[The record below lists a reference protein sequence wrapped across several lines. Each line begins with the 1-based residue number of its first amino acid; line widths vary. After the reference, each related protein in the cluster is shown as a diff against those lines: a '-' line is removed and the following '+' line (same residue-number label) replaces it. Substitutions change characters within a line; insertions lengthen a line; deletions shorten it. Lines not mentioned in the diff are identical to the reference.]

1 MAKKKEQND
10 AVMFAFFEYI
20 HRFMIQDHA
29 KVYAAFDNLT
39 RKFLNYNNPK
49 VNAKAYLRLPQFEAL
64 EVYAF
69 LKEFCQNKKLCDIFE
84 EWYEHSGPFEGR
96 SVAGVDASGQG
107 TLFDATEM
115 GAETTK
121 EIFHKVFSEIKNQE
135 QIYPNYIFALTMG
148 LGKTKLMAT
157 CIFYEFLLARKY
169 PKDERYCHNALI
181 FAPDITVLQSIYKD
195 FKNFDKSLVVPPE
208 YISRLESEMKV
219 YYLNEAGG
227 SLNIIDGSNYNII
240 ISNTQKIIL
249 KRKHAQPSPM
259 ASLFQGEDQSKYRA
273 LSTMSKWASL
283 GKEAGLDSEQ
293 DIEDENDIQTNQ
305 RFSKILRL
313 KNLGIYVDE
322 AHHVFGDKL
331 SEDLNGTKTTSLRF
345 TINEIAEHLKRA
357 GTSLVAC
364 YNYTGTPY
372 VKNRL
377 LPEVVYS
384 YGLAKAIENKY
395 LKQVNVFSYSNIRE
409 DTVAFVRAVIT
420 DFWKRHK
427 GKRYEGMLPKIAFF
441 SPTIEDLQKNLQPA
455 VEKVLIEND
464 IDANKILV
472 NVGDNSITSNDDIRE
487 FNNLDSPKSE
497 KQFILLVN
505 KGREGWDC
513 HSLFGV
519 ALNREPKSRIF
530 VLQAT
535 MRCLRQITD
544 AQQTGTV
551 YLSSECYS
559 ILENELQENFRMSIP
574 QLKRS
579 VQDELVEVRIVPPPI
594 KIKIKRPRK
603 MFMCKEKVLKEK
615 VQFDCDKIN
624 MDEYKIIQ
632 KQHSIEN
639 LDASRV
645 VADVSALRTNRK
657 FSAYTLT
664 AEIARYLQTISPVL
678 INRILCESDD
688 GIDKIVAKVNEANDI
703 LYKYI
708 IPKLFC
714 ELYEITE
721 YEKCDELELDLVKD
735 PSEHGE
741 NHYTVTY
748 KEGLTASMND
758 GRFARFKDKTFNVDN
773 YVFDSN
779 PEYNLFWTLLH
790 DHLIDKVW
798 FTGMLTHGQSD
809 FYINYIDPES
819 GGVRSYY
826 PDFITLNSDGTYTII
841 EVKGDNKLDDPIV
854 QAKAYYAN
862 QIAKASGMRYMVIA
876 GSEADKGLGIHGM
889 ADAEV
894 IREIEEHIKERSHHS
909 GPVNIHIDAP
919 INIYENGSVHVDN
932 STNISFNPPE

>member
-10 AVMFAFFEYI
+10 AVKFAFFEYI
-20 HRFMIQDHA
+20 HQFLIQDHA

-84 EWYEHSGPFEGR
+84 EWFNKTGVFEGR
-96 SVAGVDASGQG
+96 SIAGVDASGQG

-115 GAETTK
+115 GADTTK
-121 EIFHKVFSEIKNQE
+121 AIFQKVFSEVKSQE

-181 FAPDITVLQSIYKD
+181 FAPDKTVLQSIYKD

-208 YISRLESEMKV
+208 YIGRIESEMKV
-219 YYLNEAGG
+219 YFLNEAGG
-227 SLNIIDGSNYNII
+227 SLNIIDGSDYNII

-249 KRKHAQPSPM
+249 KRKHTPPSPM

-273 LSTMSKWASL
+273 LSTMSRWASL
-283 GKEAGLDSEQ
+283 GKEAGLESDQ
-293 DIEDENDIQTNQ
+293 DIMDENDIQTNQ

-331 SEDLNGTKTTSLRF
+331 SDDLNGTKTSSLRF

-395 LKQVNVFSYSNIRE
+395 LKQVKVFSYSNIKE

-420 DFWKRHK
+420 DFWKRHE

-441 SPTIEDLQKNLQPA
+441 SPTIDDLQNSLQLA
-455 VEKVLIEND
+455 VEKVLIENN
-464 IDANKILV
+464 IDVNKILV
-472 NVGDNSITSNDDIRE
+472 NVGDDSITTNDDKRE
-487 FNNLDSPKSE
+487 FDNLDSPASE

-513 HSLFGV
+513 RSLFGV

-544 AQQTGTV
+544 TQQTGTV

-603 MFMCKEKVLKEK
+603 MFMCTEKVLKDK
-615 VQFDCDKIN
+615 VHFECDKIN
-624 MDEYKIIQ
+624 MDKYKIIQ

-645 VADVSALRTNRK
+645 VGDVSALRTNRK

-664 AEIARYLQTISPVL
+664 AEIARYLQTISPIL
-678 INRILCESDD
+678 INKILCESDD
-688 GIDKIVAKVNEANDI
+688 GIDKLVAKVNEANDV

-708 IPKLFC
+708 IPKLFD

-721 YEKCDELELDLVKD
+721 FETNDELELELVKD
-735 PSEHGE
+735 PSEHCE
-741 NHYTVTY
+741 DHYTVTY
-748 KEGLTASMND
+748 KEGLTASLND
-758 GRFARFKDKTFNVDN
+758 GKFAQFKDKSFNVDN
-773 YVFDSN
+773 YVFDSG

-790 DHLIDKVW
+790 DHLIEKVW

-854 QAKAYYAN
+854 LAKAHYAN
-862 QIAKASGMRYMVIA
+862 QIAKASGMKYVVIP
-876 GSEADKGLGIHGM
+876 GSEAARGVGLHGSLPEDLLEELK
-889 ADAEV
+889 AY
-894 IREIEEHIKERSHHS
+894 IEEKTLAKGQI
-909 GPVNIHIDAP
+909 NIHIDTY
-919 INIYENGSVHVDN
+919 NDN
-932 STNISFNPPE
+932 STNIKVEN